1 MQNKELKIQLMFQGR
16 ALKDYRI
23 MTIDELLTLSITKPN
38 SEVYKACK
46 KNFDSIAKPIDGLGD
61 FEDLICRLGAIYGVD
76 KFTIDKRCAVIMCA
90 DNGII
95 EEGVSQCG
103 KEVTLSVAK
112 ALSAGISSANTL
124 GKSALVD
131 IVPVDIGIDSDE
143 IIPGLYSYKISKGTN
158 NFLKEKAMDRQS
170 ALDAIETGI
179 SLVKELTSKGYK
191 LIITGEMGI
200 GNTTTSAAVLS
211 ALLAE
216 NSDKITGRG
225 AGLSDEGLSKKK
237 EVIKK
242 ALSMYDFQRI
252 TEPKEKALAVLE
264 SVGGLDIAGLV
275 GVFIGCAICRVPVV
289 LDGVISASAAVIAN
303 MLIPGCRDYM
313 IASHLG
319 REAGNEKA
327 LDHLGLKP
335 YILGNMALGEG
346 TGAIMLMPL
355 IDMVYDYYMGGSSFS
370 DISVED
376 YHRFS

>member
-1 MQNKELKIQLMFQGR
+1 
-16 ALKDYRI
+16 
-23 MTIDELLTLSITKPN
+23 MTINELLGISIDKPN
-38 SEVYKACK
+38 TEVYTACK

-61 FEDLICRLGAIYGVD
+61 FEDLICRLGAIYENER
-76 KFTIDKRCAVIMCA
+76 FAIDKRCAVIMCA

-112 ALSAGISSANTL
+112 ALSAGISSASTL
-124 GKSALVD
+124 GKSAGVD

-143 IIPGLYSYKISKGTN
+143 IIPGLRGHKISKGTR
-158 NFLKEKAMDRQS
+158 NFFKEKAMTRQQ

-179 SLVKELTSKGYK
+179 NLVNELTSKGYRI
-191 LIITGEMGI
+191 IITGEMGI

-211 ALLAE
+211 ALLTE
-216 NSDKITGRG
+216 DSDQLTGRG
-225 AGLSDEGLSKKK
+225 AGLSDEGLSRKK

-242 ALSMYDFQRI
+242 ALSMYDFQKI

-275 GVFIGCAICRVPVV
+275 GVFIGCAICHVPAV
-289 LDGVISASAAVIAN
+289 LDGVISASAAVIAGE
-303 MLIPGCRDYM
+303 LVPGCRDYM

-327 LDHLGLKP
+327 LNYLGLKP

-370 DISVED
+370 DIAVED